1 MPDKHEVGGSTPLEP
16 TSRQCRHPIVKVAV
30 RNRSKLDRQGFRKR
44 KSSAEIQRRGK
55 EKENPRRRRMPEKQD
70 RYVNLAKAK
79 NT

>member
-16 TSRQCRHPIVKVAV
+16 TSRQCRQPIWKVVA
-30 RNRSKLDRQGFRKR
+30 RNQSKRTDVAKKQQKFRG
-44 KSSAEIQRRGK
+44 EGK
-55 EKENPRRRRMPEKQD
+55 NKKTREEEWKLKQD

>member
-16 TSRQCRHPIVKVAV
+16 TSRQCRQPVWKVAE
-30 RNRSKLDRQGFRKR
+30 RDRSKRTDVAKKQQKFRGEGKNKKTREEER
-44 KSSAEIQRRGK
+44 KL
-55 EKENPRRRRMPEKQD
+55 KQD